1 MTDTKISPCPMPGCG
16 GECHSV
22 CWVPSVGFSMCCVK
36 CRYHSAK
43 YECEGDSIAV
53 HEKLCERNRLGKLVE
68 AFKKNPPVRG
78 FDSNAKFPD
87 GTFKVAFNDGVRACL
102 DFFKVEVENT
112 DAEGAEP
119 RMGRNE

>member
-43 YECEGDSIAV
+43 YECEGDSIAA

-68 AFKKNPPVRG
+68 KFREKPPKAV
-78 FDSNAKFPD
+78 DAMHSPPD
-87 GTFKVAFNDGVRACL
+87 QYAYREGVQACL
-102 DFFKVEVENT
+102 DFFT
-112 DAEGAEP
+112 DTGSGE
-119 RMGRNE
+119 